1 MKNNT
6 RWIIIAGMLVVGLV
20 AGFLLMG
27 RNVTILVDGKAST
40 VHTLGLT
47 VRQALHSAGIS
58 LTNTDKVTPAAD
70 TWLSAANTITLDRS
84 RPVLL
89 WIGPVNTQIQLMSA
103 ETTARELL
111 VQAGI
116 TPAEDDQVKVN
127 GRLVSLDEPLQGGVS
142 IAVQY
147 IPALP
152 LVVTQEGQQKT
163 FHFAGGTVGQALW
176 RNGIHLY
183 GADVLSVPFDQPI
196 ENAVEL
202 TLSKAV
208 AITISVDGTT
218 MQTISSA
225 ATVGQALQ
233 ANGVTLQNLDY
244 SEPSEDSPLPTDGKI
259 KVVRVREELE
269 VKQQA
274 IAFDTDFVPDPGLEL
289 GQTSVSSEGQYGLEA
304 TRVRVRY
311 EDGVEVSREVENKVI
326 LQAPVNRKETY
337 GTKVAYQTMDTE
349 VGTITYYRAITVR
362 ATSYSPCRSGS
373 DKCYYSTTSGA
384 PVQKGVIGVTRAWY
398 NLFAGDQIYIPGY
411 GIGSVEDVG
420 GGIPGQYWIDLG
432 YTDADWV
439 QWSRSVTIYF
449 LAPAPD
455 NIPGVLP

>member
-1 MKNNT
+1 
-6 RWIIIAGMLVVGLV
+6 MLVVGLV

-152 LVVTQEGQQKT
+152 LVVTQDGHQKT
-163 FHFAGGTVGQALW
+163 IRIAGGTVGQALW